1 MTTAAQVS
9 VTTTIVTNGASF
21 GGRQN
26 LTQLH
31 ATETDKT
38 ALQTIAV
45 VTDQYVSCPLSGSGD
60 YRAAGFTSTDSN
72 ATTLTIT
79 YGAGNGLLDILPES
93 SGSQWQNDAS
103 LTSAEVDADGQ
114 TTDTTINPD
123 GSYSQTAHFPDGT
136 QSTAVE
142 NSDGSATYSFPFG
155 GPNAGPNDTISVGT
169 PDPNASGGPVIPI
182 VVQAPSATPE
192 PVNVPDWYPPGP
204 LVLSS
209 ETDQDQGGS
218 ALPAACAVPA
228 AIATSGTKIV
238 RTTTRLDTIFG
249 ELEQQTITV
258 YTVAGVGVVCSVIN
272 DVLNAYYD
280 YTGQGV
286 LFNGV
291 PQQITTFAETMGL
304 QSLTLRHA
312 AAAATATR
320 SLQTVMHVAQARL
333 ARLAALRHARALQAI
348 HRWAALRARL

>member
-79 YGAGNGLLDILPES
+79 YGAGNGLLDILPET

-192 PVNVPDWYPPGP
+192 PVSVPDWYPPGP

-258 YTVAGVGVVCSVIN
+258 YTVAGVGVVC
-272 DVLNAYYD
+272 
-280 YTGQGV
+280 
-286 LFNGV
+286 
-291 PQQITTFAETMGL
+291 
-304 QSLTLRHA
+304 
-312 AAAATATR
+312 
-320 SLQTVMHVAQARL
+320 
-333 ARLAALRHARALQAI
+333 
-348 HRWAALRARL
+348 